1 MNNIN
6 CTCPHCSHTMQLAET
21 LIGQQGKCPA
31 CGQTI
36 TVQQSLGTPPVGTP
50 PVGTSPL
57 GTPPLGTPP
66 LPSGSPAQPEI
77 STKDAALALTSAAG
91 TTAKKL
97 FGQVT
102 DSLRPMDST
111 SDGNNRY
118 PNLSKY
124 LALSETLIK
133 VVYIVS
139 LVLLILGV
147 VGGILVGV
155 FGIFQEGV
163 FFGVGVMLGA
173 IIVGAFYF
181 LFLWLWRMMAL
192 AMTELLRVFMDIE
205 INTRQR

>member
-1 MNNIN
+1 MSNIN
-6 CTCPHCSHTMQLAET
+6 CTCPHCSHTMQLDET
-21 LIGQQGKCPA
+21 LVGQQGKCPS

-36 TVQQSLGTPPVGTP
+36 MVQQSFGTPPVGTP
-50 PVGTSPL
+50 PVGT
-57 GTPPLGTPP
+57 PP
-66 LPSGSPAQPEI
+66 LPSGSPEQPEI
-77 STKDAALALTSAAG
+77 STKDAALALSSAAG

-102 DSLRPMDST
+102 DSLKPMDST
-111 SDGNNRY
+111 SEGNNRY

-133 VVYIVS
+133 IAYIVG
-139 LVLLILGV
+139 LVLLIIGV
-147 VGGILVGV
+147 VWGILTGV
-155 FGIFQEGV
+155 WVLFHVPFEGIIFIV
-163 FFGVGVMLGA
+163 LSILG
-173 IIVGAFYF
+173 GAFYF

>member
-6 CTCPHCSHTMQLAET
+6 CTCPHCSHTMQLSET
-21 LIGQQGKCPA
+21 LVGQQGKCPS

-36 TVQQSLGTPPVGTP
+36 TVQQSLGASPLGASPLGTPPVGTP
-50 PVGTSPL
+50 PL
-57 GTPPLGTPP
+57 PPD
-66 LPSGSPAQPEI
+66 SPAQPGI

-133 VVYIVS
+133 IVYIVS
-139 LVLLILGV
+139 LVILILGV
-147 VGGILVGV
+147 VGGILIGV
-155 FGIFQEGV
+155 FGIFQEGIV
-163 FFGVGVMLGA
+163 FGFIVILLSIIGGA
-173 IIVGAFYF
+173 LYY

-205 INTRQR
+205 INTRHR